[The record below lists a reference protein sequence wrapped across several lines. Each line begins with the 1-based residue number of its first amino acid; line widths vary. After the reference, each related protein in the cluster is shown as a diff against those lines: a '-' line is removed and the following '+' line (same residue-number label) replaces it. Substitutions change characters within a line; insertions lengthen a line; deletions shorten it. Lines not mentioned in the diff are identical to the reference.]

1 MGKGDA
7 RSRGGGGGR
16 GRARGRGGGSGGVC
30 SASGYHSNEP
40 PAHPCSVPLAMWDF
54 EQCDPNAC
62 SGKKL
67 YRLNALRLLRLS
79 EPFHGVVLT
88 PSATMVVSPADRDI
102 VLQNGAAV
110 VDCSWK
116 ELDSVPWRQ
125 MRMSAPRLLPLLLAA
140 NPVNY
145 GRPSKLNCAEAL
157 AATLAIVGL
166 MDDAQSVMAYFSWG
180 ASFFD
185 VNRELLAGYQQ
196 CVNSADV
203 YAFQEKYLETELQ
216 ESEARRGLDLD
227 ALDLSDARPLNER
240 RGRLKNRHKWER
252 FSSSEDA
259 EEEDQVDEA
268 SGEEGSGSDADMS
281 SGGEEEDKRA
291 SEVATTESVTEKS
304 QIAGGGG
311 GGGGEG
317 SG

>member
-7 RSRGGGGGR
+7 RARGVGGR
-16 GRARGRGGGSGGVC
+16 GRGRGRGGGGTSSSGVC
-30 SASGYHSNEP
+30 TASGYHSNEP

-79 EPFHGVVLT
+79 EPFHGIVLT
-88 PSATMVVSPADRDI
+88 PSAVEMVSPADRDV

-116 ELDSVPWRQ
+116 ELDAVPWRK
-125 MRMSAPRLLPLLLAA
+125 MRMTAPRLLPLLLAA

-166 MDDAQSVMAYFSWG
+166 VDDAKSVMAYFSWG

-185 VNRELLAGYQQ
+185 VNAELLAGYQQ
-196 CVNSADV
+196 CANSAEV
-203 YAFQEKYLETELQ
+203 SAFQESYVETELR
-216 ESEARRGLDLD
+216 ESEVRRGIDLD
-227 ALDLSDARPLNER
+227 AMDLLDARPLNER
-240 RGRLKNRHKWER
+240 RGRLKHRKEWR
-252 FSSSEDA
+252 QSSCDSDEEESEA
-259 EEEDQVDEA
+259 EEEEHESAEREA
-268 SGEEGSGSDADMS
+268 DGEDAA
-281 SGGEEEDKRA
+281 A
-291 SEVATTESVTEKS
+291 SIGT
-304 QIAGGGG
+304 
-311 GGGGEG
+311 
-317 SG
+317 

>member
-1 MGKGDA
+1 
-7 RSRGGGGGR
+7 
-16 GRARGRGGGSGGVC
+16 
-30 SASGYHSNEP
+30 
-40 PAHPCSVPLAMWDF
+40 MWDF

-88 PSATMVVSPADRDI
+88 PSATEIVSPADRGI

-116 ELDSVPWRQ
+116 ELDAVPWRK

-166 MDDAQSVMAYFSWG
+166 TDDARSIMAYFSWG

-185 VNRELLAGYQQ
+185 VNRELLAGYQK
-196 CVNSADV
+196 CTNSAEIA
-203 YAFQEKYLETELQ
+203 AFQDKYVEAELQ

-227 ALDLSDARPLNER
+227 SIDLSDARPLNER
-240 RGRLKNRHKWER
+240 RGRLKNRREWQQP
-252 FSSSEDA
+252 SCSED
-259 EEEDQVDEA
+259 EEENDKAGEDDNSDEGA
-268 SGEEGSGSDADMS
+268 DARVS
-281 SGGEEEDKRA
+281 EEDEDRRE
-291 SEVATTESVTEKS
+291 SECAAADSTEET
-304 QIAGGGG
+304 A
-311 GGGGEG
+311 
-317 SG
+317 

>member
-7 RSRGGGGGR
+7 RTRSGRGR
-16 GRARGRGGGSGGVC
+16 GRARGGSSGGGSGGVC
-30 SASGYHSNEP
+30 STSGFHSNAP

-88 PSATMVVSPADRDI
+88 PSATEIVSPADRDI
-102 VLQNGAAV
+102 VLQNGVAV

-116 ELDSVPWRQ
+116 ELDAVPWRK
-125 MRMSAPRLLPLLLAA
+125 MRMSSPRLLPLLLAA

-166 MDDAQSVMAYFSWG
+166 MDDARSVMAYFSWG

-185 VNRELLAGYQQ
+185 VNRELLAGYQT
-196 CVNSADV
+196 CTNSAEV
-203 YAFQEKYLETELQ
+203 SAFQDNYVETELQ
-216 ESEARRGLDLD
+216 ESEARRGFDFD
-227 ALDLSDARPLNER
+227 AIDLSDARPLNER
-240 RGRLKNRHKWER
+240 RGRLKNHREWQQPS
-252 FSSSEDA
+252 FSEDDENDEA
-259 EEEDQVDEA
+259 VEEEDFD
-268 SGEEGSGSDADMS
+268 GSADARVS
-281 SGGEEEDKRA
+281 EEDEDVRKPDCTA
-291 SEVATTESVTEKS
+291 ADSTEET
-304 QIAGGGG
+304 A
-311 GGGGEG
+311 
-317 SG
+317 

>member
-1 MGKGDA
+1 MGKGDV
-7 RSRGGGGGR
+7 RTRGGGGR
-16 GRARGRGGGSGGVC
+16 GRGRGRGGGGGGAGGGGGGGSSNVC
-30 SASGYHSNEP
+30 TTSGYHSNEP
-40 PAHPCSVPLAMWDF
+40 AAHPCSVPLAMWDF

-88 PSATMVVSPADRDI
+88 PSATEIVSPADRDI

-116 ELDSVPWRQ
+116 ELDAVPWRK

-166 MDDAQSVMAYFSWG
+166 MDDAKSVMAYFSWG

-185 VNRELLAGYQQ
+185 VNAELLAGYQQ
-196 CVNSADV
+196 CANSAEIA
-203 YAFQEKYLETELQ
+203 AFQDHYVETELR

-227 ALDLSDARPLNER
+227 AMDLLDARPLNER
-240 RGRLKNRHKWER
+240 RGRLKHRKEWEVQE
-252 FSSSEDA
+252 SSDEEGEETGEDGDGPQTKKESED
-259 EEEDQVDEA
+259 E
-268 SGEEGSGSDADMS
+268 
-281 SGGEEEDKRA
+281 SGGEEEETDA
-291 SEVATTESVTEKS
+291 SDGEAPVAK
-304 QIAGGGG
+304 A
-311 GGGGEG
+311 
-317 SG
+317 

>member
-1 MGKGDA
+1 MGKGDV
-7 RSRGGGGGR
+7 RTRGGGGGGGR
-16 GRARGRGGGSGGVC
+16 GRGRGRGGSGGGVC
-30 SASGYHSNEP
+30 TTSGYHSSEP

-88 PSATMVVSPADRDI
+88 PSATEIVSPADRDT
-102 VLQNGAAV
+102 VLQYGAAV

-116 ELDSVPWRQ
+116 ELDAVPWRK
-125 MRMSAPRLLPLLLAA
+125 MRMSTPRLLPLLLAA

-166 MDDAQSVMAYFSWG
+166 MDDARNVMAYFSWG

-196 CVNSADV
+196 CTNSAEIS
-203 YAFQEKYLETELQ
+203 AFQEQYVETELQ
-216 ESEARRGLDLD
+216 ASEARRGLDLD
-227 ALDLSDARPLNER
+227 AMDLSDVRPLNER
-240 RGRLKNRHKWER
+240 RGRLKNRNTWQTQDE
-252 FSSSEDA
+252 EDEDEGEA
-259 EEEDQVDEA
+259 EEE
-268 SGEEGSGSDADMS
+268 EEGSEAEAEQEGKSDASD
-281 SGGEEEDKRA
+281 EAE
-291 SEVATTESVTEKS
+291 
-304 QIAGGGG
+304 
-311 GGGGEG
+311 GEG
-317 SG
+317 SGEPRETQPKSERV

>member
-1 MGKGDA
+1 MGKGDV
-7 RSRGGGGGR
+7 RTRGGGGGGR
-16 GRARGRGGGSGGVC
+16 GGGRGSGRGGGGGGAGGAGNSRVC
-30 SASGYHSNEP
+30 NTSGYHSNEP

-88 PSATMVVSPADRDI
+88 PSATEIVSPADRDI

-116 ELDSVPWRQ
+116 ELDAVPWRK

-166 MDDAQSVMAYFSWG
+166 MEDAKNVLAYFSWG

-185 VNRELLAGYQQ
+185 VNSELLAGYQQ
-196 CVNSADV
+196 CANSAEIS
-203 YAFQEKYLETELQ
+203 AFQDKYVETEMQ
-216 ESEARRGLDLD
+216 ESAVRRGLDLD
-227 ALDLSDARPLNER
+227 AMDLMDVKPLNER
-240 RGRLKNRHKWER
+240 RGRLKNRKEWLQESESADGDEEQDEDHDEER
-252 FSSSEDA
+252 DEAVESTEDNSD
-259 EEEDQVDEA
+259 EEDEDED
-268 SGEEGSGSDADMS
+268 EGK
-281 SGGEEEDKRA
+281 EDK
-291 SEVATTESVTEKS
+291 
-304 QIAGGGG
+304 
-311 GGGGEG
+311 
-317 SG
+317 

>member
-1 MGKGDA
+1 MGKGDI
-7 RSRGGGGGR
+7 RSRGGGRGR
-16 GRARGRGGGSGGVC
+16 GRGRGSGGGGAGGNGSSGLC
-30 SASGYHSNEP
+30 TTSGYHSGEP

-88 PSATMVVSPADRDI
+88 PSATEIVSPADRDI

-116 ELDSVPWRQ
+116 ELDAVPWRK
-125 MRMSAPRLLPLLLAA
+125 MRMTAPRLLPLLLAA

-166 MDDAQSVMAYFSWG
+166 MDDAKSVMAYFSWG

-185 VNRELLAGYQQ
+185 VNAELIAGYQQ
-196 CVNSADV
+196 CANSKEV
-203 YAFQEKYLETELQ
+203 SAFQERYVEMELR
-216 ESEARRGLDLD
+216 ESEARRGLDLE
-227 ALDLSDARPLNER
+227 AMDLLDARPLNER
-240 RGRLKNRHKWER
+240 RGKLKRRKEWEQA
-252 FSSSEDA
+252 SDTDSEGEETSND
-259 EEEDQVDEA
+259 EEEEGKEA
-268 SGEEGSGSDADMS
+268 EAT
-281 SGGEEEDKRA
+281 EEEER
-291 SEVATTESVTEKS
+291 
-304 QIAGGGG
+304 
-311 GGGGEG
+311 
-317 SG
+317 

>member
-1 MGKGDA
+1 MGKGDV
-7 RSRGGGGGR
+7 RTRGGGGR
-16 GRARGRGGGSGGVC
+16 GRGRGRGGGGGNGGSGVC
-30 SASGYHSNEP
+30 TTSGYHNNEP

-88 PSATMVVSPADRDI
+88 PSATEIVSPADREI

-116 ELDSVPWRQ
+116 ELDAVPWRK
-125 MRMSAPRLLPLLLAA
+125 MRMTVPRLLPLLLAA

-166 MDDAQSVMAYFSWG
+166 MDDAKSVMAYFSWG

-185 VNRELLAGYQQ
+185 VNAELLAGYQQ
-196 CVNSADV
+196 CANSAEV
-203 YAFQEKYLETELQ
+203 SAFQDRYVEAEMR
-216 ESEARRGLDLD
+216 ESEARRGRSLDTM
-227 ALDLSDARPLNER
+227 DLLDARPLNER
-240 RGRLKNRHKWER
+240 RGRLKHRKEWQLAGSASDDE
-252 FSSSEDA
+252 
-259 EEEDQVDEA
+259 EA
-268 SGEEGSGSDADMS
+268 SEAGE
-281 SGGEEEDKRA
+281 GEEEEEEAEEGK
-291 SEVATTESVTEKS
+291 EEK
-304 QIAGGGG
+304 ADDA
-311 GGGGEG
+311 
-317 SG
+317 

>member
-1 MGKGDA
+1 MGKGGE
-7 RSRGGGGGR
+7 RP
-16 GRARGRGGGSGGVC
+16 RGGGSGGGRGRGRGRGSGSSSNVC
-30 SASGYHSNEP
+30 TTSGYHSNEP

-88 PSATMVVSPADRDI
+88 PSAAEIVSPADRDL
-102 VLQNGAAV
+102 VLQYGAAV

-116 ELDSVPWRQ
+116 ELDAVPWRK
-125 MRMSAPRLLPLLLAA
+125 MRMTAPRLLPLLLAA

-166 MDDAQSVMAYFSWG
+166 VEDAKSVMAYFSWG

-185 VNRELLAGYQQ
+185 VNAELLAGYQR
-196 CVNSADV
+196 CANSAEV
-203 YAFQEKYLETELQ
+203 SAFQNTYVETEVQ
-216 ESEARRGLDLD
+216 ESAVRRGLDLD
-227 ALDLSDARPLNER
+227 AMDLLEARPLNER
-240 RGRLKNRHKWER
+240 RGRLKHRKEWQQASTDSDEEDAAAA
-252 FSSSEDA
+252 EDA
-259 EEEDQVDEA
+259 EGEK
-268 SGEEGSGSDADMS
+268 EEGS
-281 SGGEEEDKRA
+281 EEEEEEEEEKENGVRA
-291 SEVATTESVTEKS
+291 
-304 QIAGGGG
+304 
-311 GGGGEG
+311 
-317 SG
+317 

>member
-7 RSRGGGGGR
+7 RTRSGR
-16 GRARGRGGGSGGVC
+16 GRGRGRGGGSGGVC
-30 SASGYHSNEP
+30 STSGFHNNEP

-88 PSATMVVSPADRDI
+88 PSATEIVSPADRGI

-116 ELDSVPWRQ
+116 ELDAVPWRK

-166 MDDAQSVMAYFSWG
+166 TDDARSIMAYFSWG

-185 VNRELLAGYQQ
+185 VNRELLAGYQK
-196 CVNSADV
+196 CTNSAEIA
-203 YAFQEKYLETELQ
+203 AFQDKYVEAELQ

-227 ALDLSDARPLNER
+227 SIDLSDARPLNER
-240 RGRLKNRHKWER
+240 RGRLKNRREWQQP
-252 FSSSEDA
+252 SCSED
-259 EEEDQVDEA
+259 EEENDKAGEDDNSDEGA
-268 SGEEGSGSDADMS
+268 DARVS
-281 SGGEEEDKRA
+281 EEDEDRRE
-291 SEVATTESVTEKS
+291 SECAAADSTEET
-304 QIAGGGG
+304 A
-311 GGGGEG
+311 
-317 SG
+317 

>member
-1 MGKGDA
+1 MGKGVGHTH
-7 RSRGGGGGR
+7 SGR
-16 GRARGRGGGSGGVC
+16 GRGRGRGSGSGGVC
-30 SASGYHSNEP
+30 STSGYHSNEP

-54 EQCDPNAC
+54 DQCDPNAC

-88 PSATMVVSPADRDI
+88 PSATEIVSPADRDI
-102 VLQNGAAV
+102 VLQKGAAV

-116 ELDSVPWRQ
+116 ELDAVPWRK

-166 MDDAQSVMAYFSWG
+166 MDDARSVMAYFSWG

-196 CVNSADV
+196 CVNSAEV
-203 YAFQEKYLETELQ
+203 SVFQEKYVEAELR

-227 ALDLSDARPLNER
+227 ARDLSDARPLNER
-240 RGRLKNRHKWER
+240 RGRLKRHHEWQQ
-252 FSSSEDA
+252 SSRSEDDGDH
-259 EEEDQVDEA
+259 EVVENED
-268 SGEEGSGSDADMS
+268 
-281 SGGEEEDKRA
+281 SGGEEDTSSSDGCEDSSRCKCA
-291 SEVATTESVTEKS
+291 VE
-304 QIAGGGG
+304 
-311 GGGGEG
+311 EG
-317 SG
+317 AEQQP